1 MEVSAI
7 STCPLQ
13 VPSLVTVVL
22 GNLISWALKKL
33 IAGMMIS
40 QNIICK
46 PQHWHNLSMLLG
58 D

>member
-40 QNIICK
+40 E
-46 PQHWHNLSMLLG
+46 HHL
-58 D
+58 